1 MRQFLAIAFL
11 AVAILT
17 TPAKAKERGVA
28 VDQIIAVVGG
38 EVITESELRQESR
51 IALALRQG
59 EAAALTALD
68 EEVLVAFRDY
78 VVNQMVVSVHVRRL
92 GTIELSRKKIDRAI
106 QKFKAKFRSP
116 SAYDAFKRRFDIGE
130 AKIRSTLRRELRNQ
144 LFVKQRLRS
153 RQLSQRLGG
162 ESTTWSEEAMNTLL
176 AEMKQTVEIRYLG
189 PDQQLELQ

>member
-1 MRQFLAIAFL
+1 VRQFLAIAFL

>member
-92 GTIELSRKKIDRAI
+92 GSIELSRKRIDRAI

-116 SAYDAFKRRFDIGE
+116 SAYEAFKRRFDIGE